1 MTWFAVRT
9 SPGAQ
14 MPQREF
20 VLEKT
25 DPRRDKDGNPISKGY
40 RIVPTINNNL
50 SAIER
55 VLIDVGID
63 FYMPSERRLVR
74 DRRRPYLWK
83 AHRRALIVGYLFVRD
98 PDWSKLIDLPGI
110 AGVVGIGGNPL
121 KIDFFDILKVY
132 EAEMKELI
140 KFQEDSRSA
149 RQQLRKLAKK
159 DPAVQKIVEK
169 LDIAGTITVPIAEV
183 REAAA

>member
-1 MTWFAVRT
+1 MAWFAIRT
-9 SPGAQ
+9 APGAQ

-20 VLEKT
+20 NVEATK
-25 DPRRDKDGNPISKGY
+25 SAKGY
-40 RIVPTINNNL
+40 RIVPSINNDL

-55 VLIDVGID
+55 MLIDAKID

-83 AHRRALIVGYLFVRD
+83 AHRRALIIGYLFVRD
-98 PDWSKLIDLPGI
+98 PDWSKLIDLPGV
-110 AGVVGIGGNPL
+110 AGVVGIGGTPL
-121 KIDFFDILKVY
+121 KLDFFDVLGVF

-140 KFQEDSRSA
+140 KFQEESRSA

-159 DPAVQKIVEK
+159 DPAIQKIVEK
-169 LDIAGTITVPIAEV
+169 LDIAGTITVPLKEV
-183 REAAA
+183 AAAAA